1 MPTVL
6 SPLTQVHK
14 FLSTWHERVPL
25 LDRYLLRLFIGP
37 FLFGLG
43 AFSSIGLSVG
53 VLFETVRRVVESGL
67 PLTIAFQVLALKAPY
82 FIGLAFPMATLLATL
97 LTYSR
102 LSANSELIALR
113 ACGVPARRWV
123 VPALIF
129 SLLTTGLTFVF
140 NEAVVPV
147 TNYQATLLVRQ
158 VLDKDRPRIDRRHI
172 IYQEFD
178 QATGKELQR
187 LFYASRFDG
196 RYMRGLTVLD
206 FSQEGLQ
213 QILTA
218 ETGFW
223 NAERQAWEFHNGTIY
238 LVAYDASYR
247 NIIQFKK
254 QEITLPK
261 APLEL
266 ATQRRS
272 PEEMSFWEARR
283 YLKILESSGNLAQI
297 REWQVRI
304 QQKIAIPF
312 ICLVMGLVGTALGSL
327 PRRNSGGW
335 AFSLSVVIIFIYYL
349 LMFVG
354 DVMSQSGLIAPVVG
368 AWFPNVLGLAM
379 GAYLLRKADR

>member
-1 MPTVL
+1 M
-6 SPLTQVHK
+6 
-14 FLSTWHERVPL
+14 PL

-158 VLDKDRPRIDRRHI
+158 
-172 IYQEFD
+172 
-178 QATGKELQR
+178 
-187 LFYASRFDG
+187 
-196 RYMRGLTVLD
+196 
-206 FSQEGLQ
+206 
-213 QILTA
+213 
-218 ETGFW
+218 
-223 NAERQAWEFHNGTIY
+223 
-238 LVAYDASYR
+238 
-247 NIIQFKK
+247 
-254 QEITLPK
+254 
-261 APLEL
+261 
-266 ATQRRS
+266 
-272 PEEMSFWEARR
+272 
-283 YLKILESSGNLAQI
+283 
-297 REWQVRI
+297 
-304 QQKIAIPF
+304 
-312 ICLVMGLVGTALGSL
+312 
-327 PRRNSGGW
+327 
-335 AFSLSVVIIFIYYL
+335 
-349 LMFVG
+349 
-354 DVMSQSGLIAPVVG
+354 
-368 AWFPNVLGLAM
+368 
-379 GAYLLRKADR
+379 

>member
-1 MPTVL
+1 MATVVSPTTHVR
-6 SPLTQVHK
+6 K
-14 FLSTWHERVPL
+14 FLGFWSHQVPL

-37 FLFGLG
+37 FVFGIG
-43 AFSSIGLSVG
+43 AFGSIGLSVG
-53 VLFETVRRVVESGL
+53 ALFETVRRVVESGL
-67 PLTIAFQVLALKAPY
+67 PLPIAFQVLALKAPY
-82 FIGLAFPMATLLATL
+82 FIGLAFPMATLLTTL

-129 SLLTTGLTFVF
+129 SVVTTGLTFVF

-147 TNYQATLLVRQ
+147 TNYQATVVVRQ
-158 VLDKDRPRIDRRHI
+158 ALDQDRPRVERRNI

-178 QATGKELQR
+178 QATGKELER

-223 NAERQAWEFHNGTIY
+223 NAERKAWEFHNGTIY
-238 LVAYDASYR
+238 LVAHDGSYR

-261 APLEL
+261 APFDL
-266 ATQRRS
+266 ATQRRT
-272 PEEMSFWEARR
+272 PEEMGFWEARR
-283 YLKILESSGNLAQI
+283 YLKILEGSGNLARI

-304 QQKIAIPF
+304 QQKMAIPF
-312 ICLVMGLVGTALGSL
+312 ICLVMGVVGAALGSL
-327 PRRNSGGW
+327 PHRSSSGW
-335 AFSLSVVIIFIYYL
+335 AFGLSVVIIFIYYL
-349 LMFVG
+349 LMFIG
-354 DVMSQSGLIAPVVG
+354 DVMSQAGMIAPVIG
-368 AWFPNVLGLAM
+368 AWFPNVLGLLT
-379 GAYLLRKADR
+379 GLYLLRKADR

>member
-158 VLDKDRPRIDRRHI
+158 ALDKDRPRIDRRHI

-335 AFSLSVVIIFIYYL
+335 AFGLSVVIIFIYYL

>member
-1 MPTVL
+1 
-6 SPLTQVHK
+6 
-14 FLSTWHERVPL
+14 
-25 LDRYLLRLFIGP
+25 
-37 FLFGLG
+37 
-43 AFSSIGLSVG
+43 
-53 VLFETVRRVVESGL
+53 
-67 PLTIAFQVLALKAPY
+67 
-82 FIGLAFPMATLLATL
+82 
-97 LTYSR
+97 
-102 LSANSELIALR
+102 
-113 ACGVPARRWV
+113 
-123 VPALIF
+123 
-129 SLLTTGLTFVF
+129 
-140 NEAVVPV
+140 
-147 TNYQATLLVRQ
+147 
-158 VLDKDRPRIDRRHI
+158 LDKDRPRIDRRHI